1 MSTRLIAG
9 SLLAAGLTITGAA
22 GANAA
27 AADGMPSGTAAA
39 SGPMVMSTAQQQA
52 QGAFFRD
59 AFNFRA
65 PAWRNV
71 VGRWSVRNGTLF
83 AQGMAGRFSSV
94 AHINNYDDFAYEVK
108 MNRVGNSDGSAPN
121 CLIIRGNANRVVED
135 LWLPGYYFC
144 YTNNGKAL
152 VVAIDA
158 HGRQRNLMKETPV
171 KEIGSG
177 GGYRTVTVEALGN
190 AFFFSVNG
198 TYIWSGKDDMSRFGQ
213 VGAGFYVEPGRRGS
227 LALDYA
233 NLGPVKATRA
243 S

>member
-1 MSTRLIAG
+1 MTDLPLSAMLGALFVLVILSGIFSGSETAMMAANRYRLRYAAQNG
-9 SLLAAGLTITGAA
+9 HRGAKLALVLLAQTDKLLG
-22 GANAA
+22 
-27 AADGMPSGTAAA
+27 
-39 SGPMVMSTAQQQA
+39 
-52 QGAFFRD
+52 
-59 AFNFRA
+59 
-65 PAWRNV
+65 
-71 VGRWSVRNGTLF
+71 
-83 AQGMAGRFSSV
+83 
-94 AHINNYDDFAYEVK
+94 
-108 MNRVGNSDGSAPN
+108 
-121 CLIIRGNANRVVED
+121 LIIRGNANRVVED

-190 AFFFSVNG
+190 AFYFSVNG